1 MKKIRR
7 LLAVILI
14 CVFCVGVC
22 PLASAAEPLP
32 GSTDLYLL
40 SENNSDG
47 QAKLLGK
54 TVTVEGIVTVASG
67 VWHDQVNYFSIVTP
81 RDSYRFGGGTLV
93 YSPGNA
99 TQYKVGD
106 RVVVTGT
113 VVNGAYA
120 SDKGTT
126 AIRTASSSDIQVRG
140 SGVAL
145 PDAYPIYT
153 DPLYEEVE
161 LDPGL
166 RFEGMPVRVLG
177 KVSDVAA
184 EGTVRGFYVDGS
196 RDGDYEDGAGRMQV
210 KWYSYSG
217 IESQVS
223 QGDWVV
229 VEGILMQSDASSP
242 YTSGYYIRP
251 SSSAGIQLITQD
263 TVLRLS
269 EAVRQKKDGTAALAG
284 LSVTVHGVAAG
295 PTGQWHE
302 SNTAFAMVSPR
313 QTPGLDPVYPSG
325 GLYMYG
331 EGIAQPVA
339 RGDALTV
346 TGVLGNAG
354 YDGNVSLTPSTLT
367 VTASEQPVLSEKFIY
382 TDWSREQLQG
392 LESTPVKI
400 KGRVTA
406 IKDTGIT
413 RTLTVDGSEDGNT
426 TDGTG
431 TMVVKVYSYSGLS
444 LEGITVGEEVVVSGS
459 LQKEAGA
466 APVGDYFVRPVE
478 QLGIQ
483 RCSEHPARTLYVH
496 LDGFR
501 NDYVQRED
509 WDTPVFDALISGG
522 TRCTN
527 AWGEYVSMTTA
538 NMTTLC
544 TGAHTGTHQV
554 PALAFYDKVNDRRVR
569 FLQNY
574 DVATVG
580 EMFGSQ
586 GLLVGAIKQRKLQNR
601 GADLFAEG
609 GEIAETASQA
619 VQMILHEDPDLMVV
633 LFNETDST
641 AHKYG
646 TSGPQI
652 QAVVEQIDDAL
663 GQILDAYRQRGH
675 AEALN
680 VVLVGDHGMT
690 EVHTNLTSTLSD
702 VLDAVG
708 IPYENAAVNIGPF
721 REDTKLV
728 YNLASGSAEIYFRK
742 PLTQAEY
749 DALIAGL
756 EGITGVAR
764 VYTRSELDAMDTP
777 QNLGDLVVD
786 CAEGYAFSTSV
797 AEHGAKAQQQ
807 IFMVF
812 NGPTIKQGELYETEC
827 RSVDCVANI
836 LAVHGVPA
844 EDTVDGAVLNG
855 IYK

>member
-242 YTSGYYIRP
+242 YTSEYYIRP

-325 GLYMYG
+325 GLYVYG

-346 TGVLGNAG
+346 TGV
-354 YDGNVSLTPSTLT
+354 
-367 VTASEQPVLSEKFIY
+367 
-382 TDWSREQLQG
+382 
-392 LESTPVKI
+392 
-400 KGRVTA
+400 
-406 IKDTGIT
+406 
-413 RTLTVDGSEDGNT
+413 
-426 TDGTG
+426 
-431 TMVVKVYSYSGLS
+431 
-444 LEGITVGEEVVVSGS
+444 
-459 LQKEAGA
+459 
-466 APVGDYFVRPVE
+466 
-478 QLGIQ
+478 
-483 RCSEHPARTLYVH
+483 
-496 LDGFR
+496 
-501 NDYVQRED
+501 
-509 WDTPVFDALISGG
+509 
-522 TRCTN
+522 
-527 AWGEYVSMTTA
+527 
-538 NMTTLC
+538 
-544 TGAHTGTHQV
+544 
-554 PALAFYDKVNDRRVR
+554 
-569 FLQNY
+569 
-574 DVATVG
+574 
-580 EMFGSQ
+580 
-586 GLLVGAIKQRKLQNR
+586 
-601 GADLFAEG
+601 
-609 GEIAETASQA
+609 
-619 VQMILHEDPDLMVV
+619 
-633 LFNETDST
+633 
-641 AHKYG
+641 
-646 TSGPQI
+646 
-652 QAVVEQIDDAL
+652 
-663 GQILDAYRQRGH
+663 
-675 AEALN
+675 
-680 VVLVGDHGMT
+680 
-690 EVHTNLTSTLSD
+690 
-702 VLDAVG
+702 
-708 IPYENAAVNIGPF
+708 
-721 REDTKLV
+721 
-728 YNLASGSAEIYFRK
+728 
-742 PLTQAEY
+742 
-749 DALIAGL
+749 
-756 EGITGVAR
+756 
-764 VYTRSELDAMDTP
+764 
-777 QNLGDLVVD
+777 
-786 CAEGYAFSTSV
+786 
-797 AEHGAKAQQQ
+797 
-807 IFMVF
+807 
-812 NGPTIKQGELYETEC
+812 
-827 RSVDCVANI
+827 
-836 LAVHGVPA
+836 
-844 EDTVDGAVLNG
+844 
-855 IYK
+855 

>member
-251 SSSAGIQLITQD
+251 SSSAGIQPVSYTHLD
-263 TVLRLS
+263 VYK
-269 EAVRQKKDGTAALAG
+269 RQKPRSFPCTSFTARW
-284 LSVTVHGVAAG
+284 V
-295 PTGQWHE
+295 
-302 SNTAFAMVSPR
+302 
-313 QTPGLDPVYPSG
+313 
-325 GLYMYG
+325 
-331 EGIAQPVA
+331 
-339 RGDALTV
+339 
-346 TGVLGNAG
+346 
-354 YDGNVSLTPSTLT
+354 
-367 VTASEQPVLSEKFIY
+367 
-382 TDWSREQLQG
+382 
-392 LESTPVKI
+392 
-400 KGRVTA
+400 
-406 IKDTGIT
+406 
-413 RTLTVDGSEDGNT
+413 
-426 TDGTG
+426 
-431 TMVVKVYSYSGLS
+431 
-444 LEGITVGEEVVVSGS
+444 
-459 LQKEAGA
+459 
-466 APVGDYFVRPVE
+466 
-478 QLGIQ
+478 
-483 RCSEHPARTLYVH
+483 
-496 LDGFR
+496 
-501 NDYVQRED
+501 
-509 WDTPVFDALISGG
+509 
-522 TRCTN
+522 
-527 AWGEYVSMTTA
+527 
-538 NMTTLC
+538 
-544 TGAHTGTHQV
+544 
-554 PALAFYDKVNDRRVR
+554 
-569 FLQNY
+569 
-574 DVATVG
+574 
-580 EMFGSQ
+580 
-586 GLLVGAIKQRKLQNR
+586 
-601 GADLFAEG
+601 
-609 GEIAETASQA
+609 
-619 VQMILHEDPDLMVV
+619 
-633 LFNETDST
+633 
-641 AHKYG
+641 
-646 TSGPQI
+646 
-652 QAVVEQIDDAL
+652 
-663 GQILDAYRQRGH
+663 
-675 AEALN
+675 
-680 VVLVGDHGMT
+680 
-690 EVHTNLTSTLSD
+690 
-702 VLDAVG
+702 
-708 IPYENAAVNIGPF
+708 
-721 REDTKLV
+721 
-728 YNLASGSAEIYFRK
+728 
-742 PLTQAEY
+742 
-749 DALIAGL
+749 
-756 EGITGVAR
+756 
-764 VYTRSELDAMDTP
+764 
-777 QNLGDLVVD
+777 
-786 CAEGYAFSTSV
+786 
-797 AEHGAKAQQQ
+797 
-807 IFMVF
+807 
-812 NGPTIKQGELYETEC
+812 
-827 RSVDCVANI
+827 
-836 LAVHGVPA
+836 
-844 EDTVDGAVLNG
+844 
-855 IYK
+855 

>member
-1 MKKIRR
+1 M
-7 LLAVILI
+7 
-14 CVFCVGVC
+14 
-22 PLASAAEPLP
+22 
-32 GSTDLYLL
+32 
-40 SENNSDG
+40 
-47 QAKLLGK
+47 
-54 TVTVEGIVTVASG
+54 
-67 VWHDQVNYFSIVTP
+67 
-81 RDSYRFGGGTLV
+81 
-93 YSPGNA
+93 
-99 TQYKVGD
+99 
-106 RVVVTGT
+106 
-113 VVNGAYA
+113 
-120 SDKGTT
+120 
-126 AIRTASSSDIQVRG
+126 
-140 SGVAL
+140 
-145 PDAYPIYT
+145 
-153 DPLYEEVE
+153 
-161 LDPGL
+161 
-166 RFEGMPVRVLG
+166 
-177 KVSDVAA
+177 
-184 EGTVRGFYVDGS
+184 
-196 RDGDYEDGAGRMQV
+196 
-210 KWYSYSG
+210 
-217 IESQVS
+217 
-223 QGDWVV
+223 
-229 VEGILMQSDASSP
+229 
-242 YTSGYYIRP
+242 
-251 SSSAGIQLITQD
+251 
-263 TVLRLS
+263 
-269 EAVRQKKDGTAALAG
+269 
-284 LSVTVHGVAAG
+284 
-295 PTGQWHE
+295 
-302 SNTAFAMVSPR
+302 
-313 QTPGLDPVYPSG
+313 
-325 GLYMYG
+325 
-331 EGIAQPVA
+331 
-339 RGDALTV
+339 
-346 TGVLGNAG
+346 
-354 YDGNVSLTPSTLT
+354 
-367 VTASEQPVLSEKFIY
+367 
-382 TDWSREQLQG
+382 
-392 LESTPVKI
+392 
-400 KGRVTA
+400 
-406 IKDTGIT
+406 
-413 RTLTVDGSEDGNT
+413 
-426 TDGTG
+426 
-431 TMVVKVYSYSGLS
+431 
-444 LEGITVGEEVVVSGS
+444 
-459 LQKEAGA
+459 
-466 APVGDYFVRPVE
+466 
-478 QLGIQ
+478 
-483 RCSEHPARTLYVH
+483 
-496 LDGFR
+496 
-501 NDYVQRED
+501 
-509 WDTPVFDALISGG
+509 
-522 TRCTN
+522 
-527 AWGEYVSMTTA
+527 
-538 NMTTLC
+538 
-544 TGAHTGTHQV
+544 
-554 PALAFYDKVNDRRVR
+554 NDRRVR

-844 EDTVDGAVLNG
+844 EDTVGGAVLNG